1 MFDEMLNMLANDLNQ
16 PTQSSIKPYEPLQFP
31 ILPQAKVETPKAQ
44 PYNPIKIVKKQEK
57 VIEK

>member
-31 ILPQAKVETPKAQ
+31 ILPQAKVETPKA
-44 PYNPIKIVKKQEK
+44 
-57 VIEK
+57 